1 MHDDFMLIYL
11 KILKGVYSPCPMIR
25 SFQITGST
33 ILIDP
38 AKTVGI
44 TREIVR
50 LKLDKSNRI
59 TSAMETD
66 AFATACFFLN
76 ILIMVILCR
85 RDTFI
90 NGLCLPSGSNLT
102 EEDRHRIKSVILS
115 LFSK

>member
-1 MHDDFMLIYL
+1 VPNNTFFSNYWL
-11 KILKGVYSPCPMIR
+11 SA
-25 SFQITGST
+25 

-50 LKLDKSNRI
+50 LKLEKSNIESRPLWKPMHLQPVF
-59 TSAMETD
+59 SEY
-66 AFATACFFLN
+66 L
-76 ILIMVILCR
+76 LWQYCR

-115 LFSK
+115 LFS